1 MVASNSWGMK
11 KIYSYEA
18 SCLLA
23 KQVPVPGANFRDM
36 LLETVEPAKPPPAK
50 KKRPCGTHKHTQ
62 PAESQRARSRDV
74 LLKELTGIASEVIGT
89 TVSADAPLMES
100 GLDSIS
106 GAELLTQMSK
116 HLDMELPQ
124 TLLFDHPTLES
135 VADFLALENDLI
147 AVESPE
153 ADLPGEY
160 STDEEATREA
170 PKGLWDLYSELKQE
184 KTDKFFVPTAAKSV
198 RRVVIL
204 FAFAG
209 SGSRHILLSLSAHQ
223 HLCVCEDLCL
233 MPFKTLA
240 ERHSSICST
249 ENFQDGLLNTIQALR
264 NCKISN
270 KTDLFGSVANTYRAL
285 QEWCAPRILV
295 DGTESYS
302 AVPEWSLVET
312 KNVFLDP
319 DFVHLLRNPRGC
331 LRNAQ
336 GSGDTVEL
344 EKQWVNFT
352 KSMLQS
358 EERDRLEIRYED
370 LKSATSA
377 ICSHLSIPDHRLSV
391 DSLHELDLA
400 YEGPL

>member
-1 MVASNSWGMK
+1 MSERLDAELPQTLLFDHPTLQSIADSLPL
-11 KIYSYEA
+11 SYESA
-18 SCLLA
+18 
-23 KQVPVPGANFRDM
+23 P
-36 LLETVEPAKPPPAK
+36 LLEASDL
-50 KKRPCGTHKHTQ
+50 
-62 PAESQRARSRDV
+62 ESGIASKQLSRARAKSRGA

-89 TVSADAPLMES
+89 TISTDAPLMDA

-106 GAELLTQMSK
+106 GTEFLNQMSEQ
-116 HLDMELPQ
+116 LGTELPQ

-135 VADFLALENDLI
+135 VADFLSLET
-147 AVESPE
+147 EE

-160 STDEEATREA
+160 STEEEATREA
-170 PKGLWDLYSELKQE
+170 PKSLWDVYSELKQGNSHE
-184 KTDKFFVPTAAKSV
+184 LFVPPAAKSA
-198 RRVVIL
+198 RRAVFL

-209 SGSRHILLSLSAHQ
+209 SGSKHILSTLSTHQ

-240 ERHSSICST
+240 ERHLMISST
-249 ENFQDGLLNTIQALR
+249 ENIRDGLIGTIQALR

-295 DGTESYS
+295 DGTEAYS
-302 AVPEWSLVET
+302 AAPEWSLIQA
-312 KNVFLDP
+312 KHVFLDP

-352 KSMLQS
+352 KSML
-358 EERDRLEIRYED
+358 
-370 LKSATSA
+370 
-377 ICSHLSIPDHRLSV
+377 
-391 DSLHELDLA
+391 
-400 YEGPL
+400 